1 MILGSTPGSITWGT
15 NEDHCVIFRG
25 EWTLE
30 PKFYL
35 DMSSLLFWENTAP
48 KRFLTQ
54 SERAHALQML
64 RIDASKKGWILVE
77 A

>member
-1 MILGSTPGSITWGT
+1 MILDSTPGSITWGT
-15 NEDHCVIFRG
+15 AESHCVIFRG

-35 DMSSLLFWENTAP
+35 NMSTLLFWENTMP
-48 KRFLTQ
+48 KKFLME
-54 SERAHALQML
+54 SERAYALQNL
-64 RIDASKKGWILVE
+64 LSDANEKGWILVQ

>member
-15 NEDHCVIFRG
+15 DEGHCVIFRG

-35 DMSSLLFWENTAP
+35 DMSPLLFWENTEP

-64 RIDASKKGWILVE
+64 HTDASRKGWILVQV
-77 A
+77 